1 MDQPEHNVIV
11 MEDWTGGDPKASEL
25 RKLRLDVERLARAVA
40 RLRRIERAAEQV
52 VLHHADGHIKPVS
65 PLACQ
70 AMVELGGSLLQPVA
84 WRRG

>member
-1 MDQPEHNVIV
+1 MDQPGHNIIV
-11 MEDWTGGDPKASEL
+11 MEDWTHCDPKASEL
-25 RKLRLDVERLARAVA
+25 RKLRLDVERLARAVV

-52 VLHHADGHIKPVS
+52 VMHHADGHINPVS

-70 AMVELGGSLLQPVA
+70 AMVELGSSLVQPVA